1 MIDVLNLL
9 WICPLFML
17 IGAVFMAALMG
28 GFAAW
33 VVREER
39 KEDKDD

>member
-1 MIDVLNLL
+1 MNPINLL

-17 IGAVFMAALMG
+17 IGAVIMAALMA

-33 VVREER
+33 TVFENR
-39 KEDKDD
+39 KENKDD